1 MTHPT
6 RIRRRSMLA
15 CGAAALL
22 AGCTVGPSFK
32 PPAPPTVQAYPMQGD
47 PTANEAAL
55 GDRLAGDW
63 WALFRSPQID
73 QTVRQAVAGNRTL
86 EAARQSL
93 AEARDAIAAQA
104 PAATLNASGG
114 VQQERTNIE
123 AFGFSSSPV
132 GRGGAVGLSNPTF
145 TSYSFGLS
153 GAYDFDVFGQRRRE
167 HERLVSLADA
177 QADEADA
184 AYLTLTSEVVSEAIA
199 VAALKAEVAANEQI
213 VASDQAD
220 LDMVT
225 KAFEF
230 GGGTRLDVVTE
241 ETQLA
246 SDEAQITPLRAEL
259 GAARHA
265 LALLVGKPPSGWS
278 PPDFDLEQINQ
289 PASLPVELPSE
300 LVRDRPDIQAAE
312 AQLHASMAQIGVAKA
327 DLYPKVMLSAS
338 IAQSSLSPGSFFSY
352 GATGFNFGP
361 TVSFPI
367 LGRPQLKAKVRMAED
382 EARGAL
388 ADYQQVVLAA
398 FVQVANA
405 LQAVAFDDQL
415 IKQTDRQLA
424 AASENLTL
432 QRQRYQAGKSPLLP
446 VLDAQRSYAR
456 ASLATVQSRAA
467 RLQDSAALL
476 YAVSRNWDRAGTIEP
491 QRTSLATVTR

>member
-1 MTHPT
+1 MTPFT
-6 RIRRRSMLA
+6 RSASLIA
-15 CGAAALL
+15 GATSVLL

-32 PPAPPTVQAYPMQGD
+32 APAPPAAQSYRMEGD
-47 PTANEAAL
+47 PSANEAAM

-63 WALFRSPQID
+63 WALFHSPEID
-73 QTVRQAVAGNRTL
+73 QTIREAVAGNRTL
-86 EAARQSL
+86 EATRQSL

-104 PAATLNASGG
+104 PAATLNASGAI
-114 VQQERTNIE
+114 QEQRVNLA
-123 AFGFSSSPV
+123 AFGFSSLPL
-132 GRGGAVGLSNPTF
+132 GRGGASVSLSNPTF

-177 QADEADA
+177 QADDADA
-184 AYLTLTSEVVSEAIA
+184 AYLTLTSDVVGEA
-199 VAALKAEVAANEQI
+199 VAVAGLRAEIAANEQI

-225 KAFEF
+225 KSYQF

-241 ETQLA
+241 QTQLA
-246 SDEAQITPLRAEL
+246 SDEAQITPLRAQL

-265 LALLVGKPPSGWS
+265 LALLVGKPPAAGS
-278 PPDFDLEQINQ
+278 PPDFDLGQIQQ

-300 LVRDRPDIQAAE
+300 LVHDRPDIQAAE
-312 AQLHASMAQIGVAKA
+312 AQLHAAMAQIGVAKA
-327 DLYPKVMLSAS
+327 DLYPKVMLTAS
-338 IAQSSLSPGSFFSY
+338 IAQTSLSPSSFFTW
-352 GATGFNFGP
+352 GASGFNIGP

-367 LGRPQLKAKVRMAED
+367 LGRPQLRAKVRMAED

-398 FVQVANA
+398 FVQVADS

-415 IKQTDRQLA
+415 IKQTDQQLA
-424 AASENLTL
+424 AATENLTL
-432 QRQRYQAGKSPLLP
+432 QRQRYEAGKSPLLP

-456 ASLATVQSRAA
+456 ASLATVASRAQ

-476 YAVSRNWDRAGTIEP
+476 YAVSHNWDRAGTIEP
-491 QRTSLATVTR
+491 QRTSLADVTR